1 MDITKPSLA
10 IGAVFIDD
18 ELILKMGMTH
28 LLQW

>member
-1 MDITKPSLA
+1 MYKPSLA

-28 LLQW
+28 LSQW